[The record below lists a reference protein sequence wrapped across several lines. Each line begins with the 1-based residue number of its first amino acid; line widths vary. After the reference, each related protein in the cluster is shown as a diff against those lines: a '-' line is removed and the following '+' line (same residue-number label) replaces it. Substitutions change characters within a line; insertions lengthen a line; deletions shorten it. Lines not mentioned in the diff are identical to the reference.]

1 MVTANVEDLGQE
13 FDQIIAERD
22 LASVGVLGLAGAGGG
37 VITTQ
42 IVNRVAPI
50 VGLSPSPSAPRE
62 LFGVGVLKL
71 VIGAAMGFVGAQIGG
86 TPGTLLALGGV
97 GTVVLGGGDVLNTAL
112 SAGGST
118 ANAIQAQTRQRATGN
133 ASSARVVSADAS
145 SNTSAS
151 ATPSSNGTSDAAF

>member
-1 MVTANVEDLGQE
+1 MVTANVEDLGEE

-42 IVNRVAPI
+42 IVNRVAPM
-50 VGLSPSPSAPRE
+50 VGLSPSPSQPRE

-71 VIGAAMGFVGAQIGG
+71 IIGAAMGFAGAQVGG
-86 TPGTLLALGGV
+86 SVGTLLALGGV

-118 ANAIQAQTRQRATGN
+118 TSNAPRAQTTQRATGN
-133 ASSARVVSADAS
+133 AASARVVSTESS
-145 SNTSAS
+145 SNTVSAS
-151 ATPSSNGTSDAAF
+151 PSSNGSTADAF